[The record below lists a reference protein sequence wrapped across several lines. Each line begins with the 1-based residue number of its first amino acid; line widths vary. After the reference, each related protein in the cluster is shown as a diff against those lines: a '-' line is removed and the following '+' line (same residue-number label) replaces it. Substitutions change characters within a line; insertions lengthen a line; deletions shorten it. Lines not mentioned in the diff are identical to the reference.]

1 MNWNALGLAL
11 TYVLGFCMFL
21 VGLDE
26 IVRFLEE
33 SEFLDAL
40 AVFIFSLLLGM
51 QVWMFYE
58 MFKD

>member
-11 TYVLGFCMFL
+11 TYVLGFCMSL

-33 SEFLDAL
+33 S
-40 AVFIFSLLLGM
+40 VN
-51 QVWMFYE
+51 
-58 MFKD
+58 